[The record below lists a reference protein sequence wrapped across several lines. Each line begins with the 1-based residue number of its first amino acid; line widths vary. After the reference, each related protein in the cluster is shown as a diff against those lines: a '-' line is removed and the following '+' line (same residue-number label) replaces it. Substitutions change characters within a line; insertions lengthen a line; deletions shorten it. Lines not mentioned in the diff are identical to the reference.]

1 MTKFTKSSRLDK
13 SDAENVNG
21 RGEEAPLPFSP
32 RLHGDLLSSSLLA
45 FLRRWN
51 AYGYQLVQELGKAG
65 LASFDSTTVYRTL
78 RQLER
83 AGLVSSFWDTSA
95 SGPARRMYALTKAG
109 EAVLDVW
116 LDLFGRYQKVLHSAL
131 DSLDNLN
138 RPADTPAETSEA
150 EGLTNGGTDA

>member
-1 MTKFTKSSRLDK
+1 MPKNSETRVGKDSSR
-13 SDAENVNG
+13 NG
-21 RGEEAPLPFSP
+21 RVADKESPFSP
-32 RLHGDLLSSSLLA
+32 RLHGDMLSSSLLA

-95 SGPARRMYALTKAG
+95 SGPARRMYALTTAG
-109 EAVLDVW
+109 EAMLDIWVE
-116 LDLFGRYQKVLHSAL
+116 LFGRYQKVLHSAL

-138 RPADTPAETSEA
+138 RPVDGRTGGAAGADEPIK
-150 EGLTNGGTDA
+150 GGTDA

>member
-1 MTKFTKSSRLDK
+1 MAKN
-13 SDAENVNG
+13 AETTGSTARSGNG
-21 RGEEAPLPFSP
+21 RGADKDLPFSP

-150 EGLTNGGTDA
+150 EGQINGGTDA